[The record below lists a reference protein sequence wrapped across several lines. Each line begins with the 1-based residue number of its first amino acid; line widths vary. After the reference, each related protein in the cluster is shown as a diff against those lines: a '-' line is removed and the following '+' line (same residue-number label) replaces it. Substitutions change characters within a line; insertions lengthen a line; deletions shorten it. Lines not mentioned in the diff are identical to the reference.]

1 MQNGQFLKELLA
13 VVSGNTHVISELRKV
28 VEKLQDKL
36 YDLPDKAE
44 FKCYENIAKKTK
56 TAVDD
61 IKITVNKIDARLDT
75 IDKWQKVRM
84 PLIVGLITLIIY
96 AIGFF
101 FTINKV
107 SDMIELHDKTS
118 PTPAHVVPKK

>member
-13 VVSGNTHVISELRKV
+13 VVSGNTSIISELRKV
-28 VEKLQDKL
+28 IEKLQDKL
-36 YDLPDKAE
+36 YDLPDRAE
-44 FKCYENIAKKTK
+44 FKCYENIAKDTK
-56 TAVDD
+56 TSVGD
-61 IKITVNKIDARLDT
+61 IKTLVEKIDGRLDA
-75 IDKWQKVRM
+75 IDKWQKVRL
-84 PLIVGLITLIIY
+84 PLLVGIITLIIY

-107 SDMIELHDKTS
+107 SDMIGEHVKES